1 MVIGS
6 PSASYPSVAEEELE
20 LACAAADP
28 DDERQHEERRTVE
41 RFASYKSR
49 STAIGPADSGSGT
62 PKSRRRNKR
71 KGCDSPR
78 PPPDDPQTIAED
90 TRLTTEPGTA
100 DDGNRVYYCIIGD
113 LAEVSEEREGRS

>member
-1 MVIGS
+1 MDNAVLWRRCPYLDDSPMVIGS

-20 LACAAADP
+20 LASAAADP

-49 STAIGPADSGSGT
+49 SNAIGTADSSCGT

-78 PPPDDPQTIAED
+78 PPSDDPQTISED
-90 TRLTTEPGTA
+90 TLLATEQDTIE
-100 DDGNRVYYCIIGD
+100 DGN
-113 LAEVSEEREGRS
+113 